1 MAPPVILAVRSYIPQ
16 EATSYPQESQS
27 IIDRWEVV
35 SDQQQALHPAFEQLG
50 SKNGATS
57 TPPTTTRLRKLD
69 PIILSKVIVSVSTTQ
84 YGRVLCF
91 AFSDGTIQFRD
102 RFTMDEIYHEPN
114 SDSIIHPSQVGFQW
128 TDNTPC
134 LQVAFSPT
142 NCSFTQIS
150 EDSTIKWNRLHYP
163 MMDLN
168 GALQDADLKMI
179 RVALTVAL
187 SSIVGQQGS
196 FDDVLAIA
204 RPFAQTPDFA
214 SAWVKELVNMLKI
227 AVDYS
232 EAGHHDQLVKN
243 IPLQQC
249 LGVISHLS
257 FRGDFKPRSHSG
269 KFAMLALGI
278 RSVFLVITVAS
289 NSPMLGVKEKL
300 TPLDD
305 PDVVDAVT
313 GCIEW
318 GFSLLAWLT
327 NALFE
332 LVDDPDIAAMLGDQ
346 KRFSEL
352 AKYLESKNDASL
364 QLLLCSSTRGFL
376 SGLCRRLQHIE
387 QVSTRAA
394 QYSELR
400 IQQQQQQDA
409 AAGAGAVPTRAP
421 HPALSEAYQR
431 MERVVASA
439 LVKVP
444 EFERL
449 LAELSSDIQSA
460 YHKTFSGIP
469 LAKVKPQQG
478 TMTDQ
483 QQQQLNEQFA
493 KKAQAHCELDMVLGR
508 NPPPCFREIVLK
520 LFTVTLPAFRNQ
532 TDPAKLYFAKH
543 KLLEVDDNPTILARK
558 KAAGQYVDVFKR
570 VEIVVNPRSK
580 QTLNTWD
587 EGLFPDD
594 DLTTSAKLG
603 SIINNHSSSNSN
615 GVKPAL
621 GSGVS
626 EEHGMGSYRTAIT
639 GTWTGIGD
647 ASRPQWRRCV
657 RCASVVGDMFTSKP
671 GYHFVLSQQRKC
683 VCGASWGTVPRG
695 T

>member
-1 MAPPVILAVRSYIPQ
+1 MAILRQCSVDLF
-16 EATSYPQESQS
+16 TN
-27 IIDRWEVV
+27 
-35 SDQQQALHPAFEQLG
+35 AL
-50 SKNGATS
+50 
-57 TPPTTTRLRKLD
+57 LD
-69 PIILSKVIVSVSTTQ
+69 
-84 YGRVLCF
+84 
-91 AFSDGTIQFRD
+91 
-102 RFTMDEIYHEPN
+102 
-114 SDSIIHPSQVGFQW
+114 
-128 TDNTPC
+128 
-134 LQVAFSPT
+134 
-142 NCSFTQIS
+142 
-150 EDSTIKWNRLHYP
+150 
-163 MMDLN
+163 
-168 GALQDADLKMI
+168 DLKTI

-187 SSIVGQQGS
+187 STPVGQQGS
-196 FDDVLAIA
+196 FDDVLAMA
-204 RPFAQTPDFA
+204 RPFLQTPDFA

-227 AVDYS
+227 VVDYS
-232 EAGHHDQLVKN
+232 DAGHHDQLVKN
-243 IPLQQC
+243 APLQHC
-249 LGVISHLS
+249 LSVINHLS
-257 FRGDFKPRSHSG
+257 FRGDFRPRSHNG
-269 KFAMLALGI
+269 KFALLALGI

-289 NSPMLGVKEKL
+289 NTPMMGVKEKL

-313 GCIEW
+313 GCTEW
-318 GFSLLAWLT
+318 GLSLFAWLT

-332 LVDDPDIAAMLGDQ
+332 LVDDSELATILSDQ

-352 AKYLESKNDASL
+352 EKYLESKNDASL

-376 SGLCRRLQHIE
+376 SALCRRLQHVE
-387 QVSTRAA
+387 QVSGRAA
-394 QYSELR
+394 HYYESQ
-400 IQQQQQQDA
+400 IQQQQQQDTA
-409 AAGAGAVPTRAP
+409 TGSGGAPVRAP

-431 MERVVASA
+431 MERVVASG

-478 TMTDQ
+478 NMTDQ
-483 QQQQLNEQFA
+483 QQQQLSEQFA
-493 KKAQAHCELDMVLGR
+493 KKAQAHCELDMVLGK
-508 NPPPCFREIVLK
+508 NPPPCFRDILLK

-570 VEIVVNPRSK
+570 VEIVVRPQSK
-580 QTLNTWD
+580 QTLSTWD

-594 DLTTSAKLG
+594 DLATSAKLG
-603 SIINNHSSSNSN
+603 SIINNNSNSN
-615 GVKPAL
+615 DNSVKAAL
-621 GSGVS
+621 GGGVS
-626 EEHGMGSYRTAIT
+626 EGHGMGSYRTAIS

-647 ASRPQWRRCV
+647 ANRPQWRRCV
-657 RCASVVGDMFTSKP
+657 RCAAVVGDMFTSKP